1 MIIDAFTEFAD
12 DYDAGAAAVSNEIV
26 NMGNVIALADVRN
39 VARGNP
45 LYVIF
50 TISETFAD
58 TSSGAGYIF
67 HLVSDS
73 SDTPAVDG
81 TATIHGRTNDFAD
94 TDLTV
99 GTIFQM
105 VLNTLP
111 TMEGFLGVQLENDA
125 ADVTTAGKVNAWLS
139 LTPVGDPVNQHFPD
153 ASN

>member
-12 DYDAGAAAVSNEIV
+12 DFDAGAAGVSNEIV
-26 NMGNVIALADVRN
+26 NMGNVISLDDVRN

-50 TISETFAD
+50 TISEAFAD
-58 TSSGAGYIF
+58 TSAGAGYIF

-73 SDTPAVDG
+73 SDTPLLDG
-81 TATIHGRTNDFAD
+81 TATIHGRTHDFNA
-94 TDLTV
+94 TELPV

-105 VLNTLP
+105 VFNTGP
-111 TMEGFLGVQLENDA
+111 TMEAFLGVQLENDA